1 MLVNGRRRAATQE
14 QTGGEIIFHNY
25 VPGTELITGLAEIY
39 DPPTGSVWYAKEGR
53 LVPESYGGNEY
64 PTIIS
69 EKPMQSMLRGPVCFW
84 NMNRAKKTPDGLIQL
99 SRKIGGNMF
108 LYPDF
113 IATDKRLRTASYISG
128 FYMDS
133 TGTTNFAPS
142 NLYYIFAFTRNH
154 NTLGSKPT
162 MGLVDTGGAVSKY
175 EIGLNPRK
183 FYQFY
188 LEYTTY
194 ATTGQTMRS
203 IVKPDPGTGK
213 EFFDGIILL
222 NPNYYRDIDEA
233 MGHYNNSTTTSYFEM
248 WQSMPATLR
257 HIMEGVGA
265 AECFI
270 SNIGKTCEKNVTGY
284 TPFFYAMTKL
294 RYEFFSN
301 GKVVQ
306 GSCINE
312 FKIIETNRPV
322 NILSVQDW

>member
-1 MLVNGRRRAATQE
+1 MLVNGRRRASVE
-14 QTGGEIIFHNY
+14 EGIGGEIIFHNY
-25 VPGTELITGLAEIY
+25 VPGTELITGLTEIY

-108 LYPDF
+108 SYPDF

-222 NPNYYRDIDEA
+222 NPNYYRGINEA

-248 WQSMPATLR
+248 WESMPATLR
-257 HIMEGVGA
+257 HIIEGVGA

-306 GSCINE
+306 GSRINE

-322 NILSVQDW
+322 NIISVQDW